1 MKRALFGLGAAFVL
15 IAATQANGGPA
26 VVYTVM
32 KDVVAP
38 QADRLWDVGNR
49 AVNDDGEPDGSQLS
63 AQDWE
68 KLADAAAHMKAAA
81 TSLATSGAIS
91 VAPPGV
97 KIAESAATPEQ
108 IGQFIAKDRK
118 GFAQHAADLAD
129 VSEAYLQA
137 AATRDVVKL
146 ADAAGR
152 MDVVCEA
159 CHMQFWYPEQ

>member
-1 MKRALFGLGAAFVL
+1 MKRVLFGLGAAFVL
-15 IAATQANGGPA
+15 IAATQVSSGPA

-32 KDVVAP
+32 KDMVAP

-49 AVNDDGEPDGSQLS
+49 AVNDDGEPDVSQLS
-63 AQDWE
+63 TQDWE
-68 KLADAAAHMKAAA
+68 KLADAAAKMKAAA
-81 TSLATSGAIS
+81 TSLSTTGDIT

-108 IGQFIAKDRK
+108 IQQFIAKDRK
-118 GFAQHAADLAD
+118 AFAQYAADLAD
-129 VSEAYLQA
+129 VSDGYLQA
-137 AATRDVVKL
+137 AATRDAVKL